1 MKKSHF
7 LRHLH
12 VSLLQPEDVIPHL
25 GKGKEHWQ
33 PGRSAQLTARSWFE
47 ARDFPAS
54 IAAILATGKDFGNA
68 ELVDAFLE
76 RTVDLGDG
84 REPSHTDVMAVV
96 GVGNRLG
103 VLAVEAKVDEP
114 FGPFVQEWLD
124 AGKAN
129 SDAGAGRSARLDHLC
144 ALLELPRTAALPLR
158 YQLLHRT
165 ASALIEARRYRA
177 TLAEMMV
184 QSFCTRLP
192 QTGLADFQSFAEAM
206 GFAQLE
212 PGVLSAPKMI
222 GGISFSLGWASD
234 ATAFNDGS
242 ETSG

>member
-1 MKKSHF
+1 MKKSQSP
-7 LRHLH
+7 RHLH

-54 IAAILATGKDFGNA
+54 IAAILATARDFGNA

-96 GVGNRLG
+96 AVGNRLS
-103 VLAVEAKVDEP
+103 VVAVEAKVDEP
-114 FGPFVQEWLD
+114 FGPFVHEWLD

-144 ALLELPRTAALPLR
+144 ALLELPRASALPLR

-165 ASALIEARRYRA
+165 VSALIEARRYRT
-177 TLAEMMV
+177 TLAAMVV

-192 QTGLADFQSFAEAM
+192 QTGLADFQSFAKTM
-206 GFAQLE
+206 GYAQLE
-212 PGVLSAPKMI
+212 PGVLTAPKSI
-222 GGISFSLGWASD
+222 GGIGLSLGWAPD
-234 ATAFNDGS
+234 VQAATNARD
-242 ETSG
+242 